1 MTLNPF
7 KRMIEVTFQILLNPF
22 SFYTESIQHIIQLI
36 RGSEY
41 WLYDPTHKIQVTH
54 MTLDEIAK
62 LAGVSKT
69 TASYV
74 INGKAQK
81 YRISEK
87 TQQKVMAVVEEYNY
101 RPDHAASSLRAG
113 NSRSF
118 GLIIPDLENSSYAR
132 LAKLIEQNSRKVGYQ
147 ILIGCSDDD
156 AETERKVADAL
167 VSRRIDALLVASS
180 MSDANEFYLKLQ
192 NSGTPVI
199 AIDRPLDDEHFAC
212 VISEDFEA
220 AFELTHSILDDSIE
234 SVGLIGALP
243 DLNISRERQLG
254 FEAANKAYGQ
264 QVGLSEN
271 KPTVVGYGEHFDR
284 ESGREIFEGWIAKDA
299 VPDAIVTMS
308 YTLLEGV
315 LDVMVEKPELVNQV
329 KLATFGDNRLL
340 DFLPFK
346 VHSLPQQFEVI
357 ADSAFALAL
366 NASAKR
372 YQAGI
377 ELVPRSLVRRG

>member
-1 MTLNPF
+1 
-7 KRMIEVTFQILLNPF
+7 
-22 SFYTESIQHIIQLI
+22 
-36 RGSEY
+36 
-41 WLYDPTHKIQVTH
+41 

-156 AETERKVADAL
+156 AETERKVAEAL

-180 MSDANEFYLKLQ
+180 MPDANEFYLKLQ

-220 AFELTHSILDDSIE
+220 AFELTHSILDDSIH

-254 FEAANKAYGQ
+254 FEAANKAHTQ
-264 QVGLSEN
+264 QTGLTEN
-271 KPTVVGYGEHFDR
+271 KPMVVGYGEHFDR
-284 ESGREIFEGWIAKDA
+284 ESGREVFEGWIAKGT

-315 LDVMVEKPELVNQV
+315 LDVMVEKPELINQV